1 MDILTFWD
9 GKFVE
14 GNPAIIGPRD
24 HAMWLASTVFDGA
37 RAFDRMVPDLD
48 LHAQRVVRSAQ
59 RMGLAPTVDAQRIE
73 ELSREAIKRFP
84 PQAELYV
91 RPMFWGKEGFI
102 YPDPASTQFALCV
115 YNSAM
120 PDAAGFAATM
130 VRNIRRPAPDQ
141 ATTDLKGAALY
152 PKSARGLREVEA
164 RGFHNGVVLD
174 PMGNVAEFLTS
185 NFFMAKDGVV
195 TTPIANGCF
204 LDGVTRRRVIGLL
217 RDDGVKVEERVIHP
231 RELSDVDEMFSTG
244 NYGKVLPVIRF
255 DERDLQPGP
264 MYRKAR
270 QLYWDFSAQ
279 NKV

>member
-14 GNPAIIGPRD
+14 GNPQIIGPRD

-37 RAFDRMVPDLD
+37 RAFDRMAPDLD
-48 LHAQRVVRSAQ
+48 RHSARIVRSAE
-59 RMGLAPTVDAQRIE
+59 RMGLAPAITPEQIA

-84 PQAELYV
+84 TSAELYV
-91 RPMFWGKEGFI
+91 RPMFWGKDGFI

-115 YNSAM
+115 YNSPM
-120 PDAAGFAATM
+120 PAATGFAATLART
-130 VRNIRRPAPDQ
+130 VRRPAPDQ
-141 ATTDLKGAALY
+141 APTDLKGAALY
-152 PKSARGLREVEA
+152 PNSARGLREVEA
-164 RGFHNGVVLD
+164 RGFQNGIVLD

-195 TTPIANGCF
+195 ITPIANGCF

-217 RDDGVKVEERVIHP
+217 RSDGVPVEERVIHP

-255 DERDLQPGP
+255 DERNLQPGP
-264 MYRKAR
+264 MYRRAR

>member
-1 MDILTFWD
+1 MDILTYWD
-9 GKFVE
+9 GKFIE
-14 GNPAIIGPRD
+14 GNPQIIGPRD

-37 RAFDRMVPDLD
+37 RAFDRMAPDLD
-48 LHAQRVVRSAQ
+48 LHAARVVRSAE
-59 RMGLAPTVDAQRIE
+59 RMGLAPTMTAEHIA

-84 PQAELYV
+84 ANAELYV

-115 YNSAM
+115 YNSPM
-120 PDAAGFAATM
+120 PAASGFTATM
-130 VRNIRRPAPDQ
+130 ARSIRRPSPDQ
-141 ATTDLKGAALY
+141 APTDLKGAALY
-152 PKSARGLREVEA
+152 PNSARGLREIEA
-164 RGFHNGVVLD
+164 RGFNNGIVLD

-185 NFFMAKDGVV
+185 NFFMSKDGVV
-195 TTPIANGCF
+195 VTPIANGCF

-217 RDDGVKVEERVIHP
+217 QKDGIKVEERVIHP

-255 DERDLQPGP
+255 EERDLQPGP

-270 QLYWDFSAQ
+270 QLYWDFAAQ
-279 NKV
+279 HKV